1 MERPLPGDGEDHP
14 LTDGHGRAALLLVE
28 SLIHG
33 LAERSILTVAEAVS
47 IMETALEAQMAI
59 TDDAATPT
67 SSMRQASELLSA
79 LVESLRIDLPAES

>member
-1 MERPLPGDGEDHP
+1 MEGPFPVDTEDSP
-14 LTDGHGRAALLLVE
+14 PIDGHGRAALLLVE

-47 IMETALEAQMAI
+47 IMETALDAQIAI
-59 TDDAATPT
+59 TDDAARPT
-67 SSMRQASELLSA
+67 SSMRQAGALLSA